1 MPLYLSEDDVSELL
15 DMDIAL
21 AAMEQL
27 FREWGDDRAENTVR
41 QRVRA
46 PGVMLHTLSGAC
58 EYLGRVGLKT
68 YTTTK
73 SVNRFLVLLFD
84 TEGRLDALIE
94 ADLLGRLRTG
104 AVSGLATAAL
114 ARPDAE
120 SVGLFGAGRQART
133 QLKAVCTV
141 RRIRRVEVYSRDEAR
156 LATFCDEM
164 SEYCRTEVIPCR
176 WPGQIVTG
184 KDIVITATTSRT
196 PLFDGHLLD
205 EGTHLNVVGSNHSA
219 AAEIDVTTIA
229 RSDARVCDD
238 VAACRVEAGD
248 FYPAVEAGVL
258 EWSQLRELKN
268 VLAGRETGRATAAD
282 ITLFKSVGLA
292 IEDVALAAKTVELAR
307 VAGVGRSVDV
317 GS

>member
-27 FREWGDDRAENTVR
+27 FREWGNDRAENTVR

-46 PGVMLHTLSGAC
+46 PGVMLQTLSGAC

-84 TEGRLDALIE
+84 AEGRLDALIE

-141 RRIRRVEVYSRDEAR
+141 RKIRRVEVYSRDEAR

-164 SEYCRTEVIPCR
+164 SEYCRTEVLPCR
-176 WPGQIVTG
+176 WPGQIVSG

-205 EGTHLNVVGSNHSA
+205 EGTHLNVVGSNHAA

-238 VAACRVEAGD
+238 LAACRLEAGD
-248 FYPAVEAGVL
+248 FYPAVEAGML
-258 EWSQLRELKN
+258 EWSQLRELKD
-268 VLAGRETGRATAAD
+268 VLAGRETGRATASD

-292 IEDVALAAKTVELAR
+292 IEDVALAAKTVDLAR
-307 VAGVGRSVDV
+307 AAGLGRSVDI
-317 GS
+317 GI